1 MRRGANNHNGKSK
14 GNSKGKGKGNGNV
27 NVNVNVN
34 VGDKSNCKLQ
44 RQKQRQRQMQNAG
57 VLRSAQNDSPNLCK
71 SELLYNYFFSSARMA
86 GTSWGTSPM
95 MP

>member
-1 MRRGANNHNGKSK
+1 MRRGANNHNGK
-14 GNSKGKGKGNGNV
+14 GKGNGNG
-27 NVNVNVN
+27 NGNGNDN
-34 VGDKSNCKLQ
+34 DNDDDGDKLQ
-44 RQKQRQRQMQNAG
+44 KQKQRQRQMQNAG

>member
-1 MRRGANNHNGKSK
+1 
-14 GNSKGKGKGNGNV
+14 
-27 NVNVNVN
+27 
-34 VGDKSNCKLQ
+34 
-44 RQKQRQRQMQNAG
+44 MQNAG

>member
-1 MRRGANNHNGKSK
+1 MRRGANNHNGK
-14 GNSKGKGKGNGNV
+14 GKGNGNG
-27 NVNVNVN
+27 NGNGNDN
-34 VGDKSNCKLQ
+34 DNDGDKLQ
-44 RQKQRQRQMQNAG
+44 KQKQRQRQMQNAG

>member
-1 MRRGANNHNGKSK
+1 MRRGANNHNGK
-14 GNSKGKGKGNGNV
+14 GKGNGNG
-27 NVNVNVN
+27 NGNGNDN
-34 VGDKSNCKLQ
+34 DNDNDGDKLQ
-44 RQKQRQRQMQNAG
+44 KQKQRQRQMQNAG